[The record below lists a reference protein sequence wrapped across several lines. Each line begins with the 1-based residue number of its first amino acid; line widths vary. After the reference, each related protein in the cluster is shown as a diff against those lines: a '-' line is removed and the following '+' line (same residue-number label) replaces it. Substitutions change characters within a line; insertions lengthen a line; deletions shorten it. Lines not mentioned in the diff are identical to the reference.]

1 MKKLFF
7 ISSLLLIFGLT
18 TLSFAQAQVESGKW
32 SVTTSSTGYTLDEN
46 SGDRSMTID
55 VSFAV
60 PFDRKPEIIIG
71 VTMLD
76 ATTQTNIRY
85 NVSPMSV
92 SRDGFTIKVATWSE
106 SKIYGIGGYWIA
118 HANKGMHKDM
128 D

>member
-7 ISSLLLIFGLT
+7 ISSLLLVFGLT

-32 SVTTSSTGYTLDEN
+32 GVSTSKTGYTLDEN

-55 VSFAV
+55 VSFDV
-60 PFDRKPEIIIG
+60 SFDEKPEIILG

-85 NVSPMSV
+85 SVSPMSV

-106 SKIYGIGGYWIA
+106 SKIYGISGYWIA
-118 HANKGMHKDM
+118 HAKKHMSKDM
-128 D
+128 E